1 MSFMMTGY
9 IIFALLVLVLVNVAI
24 RVSGKKK
31 TERAKQQAIA
41 RSTDDEQVKTAA
53 HETRTE
59 KEDAPTN
66 SREPAMVDA
75 KQQDEHDVPI
85 AERSKRY
92 TNKKQ
97 QKNDADPSFDPREI
111 KKGPLMAVMLLGAFA
126 AILNQTLLNVAVP
139 KIMEDF
145 DVSASTAQ
153 WLTTAYMLVNGVLIP
168 VTAFLMRAYPTRK
181 IFITAMSLFAAGTIL
196 CSFSPTFFVLLLGRI
211 IQASGAGMLMPLL
224 MNVFLTIFPPEKRG
238 AAMGTVGI
246 VIMFAPAIGP
256 TLSGWI
262 VEHYSW
268 RVLFYVVLP
277 FAIVDIIL
285 AYFLLKNVLKLT
297 FPKIDISGIILSTV
311 AFGGILYGFSEA
323 GNDGWSSAKV
333 ILSFVIGGIA
343 LLLFIWRELVAEEP
357 MLELRVFKYNMFTL
371 SSLIRLIAVMAMFS
385 AMLLIPIYMQTIR
398 GYTALESGLLL
409 LPGAILMGIFQPI
422 TGILFDKIG
431 ARPLALIGLALT
443 VWTTWELH
451 DLSATTSFRFIM
463 IIYALRMV
471 GLAGVMMPIMTAGL
485 NQLPQ
490 RLNAHGTAMANTLQQ
505 VAGSI
510 GTAVMVSI
518 YTAQTKTHMGTISN
532 QMTSEHTHQQF
543 SDLVHQLMGA
553 TGMSSDAA
561 GAAGQQ
567 MIYGQAYKQA
577 LIEGMNDSF
586 YVAAILAAIAF
597 VLSLFLKR
605 TYPPDEEQETKTR

>member
-1 MSFMMTGY
+1 MNLFQTP
-9 IIFALLVLVLVNVAI
+9 
-24 RVSGKKK
+24 
-31 TERAKQQAIA
+31 ERL
-41 RSTDDEQVKTAA
+41 
-53 HETRTE
+53 
-59 KEDAPTN
+59 
-66 SREPAMVDA
+66 
-75 KQQDEHDVPI
+75 
-85 AERSKRY
+85 
-92 TNKKQ
+92 
-97 QKNDADPSFDPREI
+97 
-111 KKGPLMAVMLLGAFA
+111 KKGPLMTVMLLGAFA

-168 VTAFLMRAYPTRK
+168 VTAFLMRSFSTRK
-181 IFITAMSLFAAGTIL
+181 IFITAMGLFAVGTIL

-211 IQASGAGMLMPLL
+211 VQASGAGMLMPLL

-277 FAIVDIIL
+277 FVIVDIIL

-297 FPKIDISGIILSTV
+297 YPKIDISGIILSTI
-311 AFGGILYGFSEA
+311 ALGGLLYGFSEA
-323 GNDGWSSAKV
+323 GNDGWGATKV
-333 ILSFVIGGIA
+333 VLWFVIGGIA
-343 LLLFIWRELVAEEP
+343 LLLFIWRELVADEP

-371 SSLIRLIAVMAMFS
+371 SSIIRLIAVMAMFS

-398 GYTALESGLLL
+398 GYTPLESGLLL

-431 ARPLALIGLALT
+431 ARPLALVGLALT

-451 DLSATTSFRFIM
+451 DLSATTSFSFIM
-463 IIYALRMV
+463 VIYALRMV
-471 GLAGVMMPIMTAGL
+471 GLAGVMMPIMTTGL

-490 RLNAHGTAMANTLQQ
+490 RLSAHGTAMANTLQQ
-505 VAGSI
+505 VAGSV

-518 YTAQTKTHMGTISN
+518 YTAQTKTHMGMIGN
-532 QMTSEHTHQQF
+532 KMTSEHTHQQF

-553 TGMSSDAA
+553 MGMSADAA

-586 YVAAILAAIAF
+586 FVATILAAIAF

-605 TYPPDEEQETKTR
+605 TYPPDEDLATDSPKEKETTDTPMANEG